1 MYIAIAG
8 NIGSGKT
15 TLTGKLAE
23 HFGWEPRYESADDN
37 PYLEDFY
44 EDMSKWA
51 FPLQIYF
58 LNSRYR
64 QVMEV
69 SRTEQPIIQD
79 RSLYE
84 DAHIFSRQ
92 LNADGHL
99 TDRDAE
105 CFKSVFDSVT
115 ETAPAPDLL
124 IYLRTSVPQLLDH
137 IRKRGREYEQSISR
151 AYLTGLNEYYEEW
164 ISNYDS
170 GKLLI
175 IDMEDKDFVENSA
188 DLQQIIGSIDAEL
201 HAQKAR
207 V

>member
-44 EDMSKWA
+44 GDMSRWA

-58 LNSRYR
+58 LNSRFR

-69 SRTEQPIIQD
+69 SKNDAPIIQD
-79 RSLYE
+79 RSIYE
-84 DAHIFSRQ
+84 DAHIFARQ
-92 LNADGHL
+92 LNNDGHL
-99 TDRDAE
+99 TNRDQE
-105 CFKSVFDSVT
+105 CFNKVFNSVT
-115 ETAPAPDLL
+115 DHAPAPDLL
-124 IYLRTSVPQLLDH
+124 IYLRTSVPQLIDH

-151 AYLTGLNEYYEEW
+151 AYLTGLNEFYEEW
-164 ISNYDS
+164 ISNYDQ
-170 GKLLI
+170 GKLLV
-175 IDMEDKDFVENSA
+175 IDMEDLDFVENKV
-188 DLQQIIGSIDAEL
+188 DFDQIIGSIDAEL
-201 HAQKAR
+201 QAAKAR

>member
-44 EDMSKWA
+44 GDMSRWA

-58 LNSRYR
+58 LNSRFR

-69 SRTEQPIIQD
+69 SKTHTPIIQD
-79 RSLYE
+79 RSIYE
-84 DAHIFSRQ
+84 DAHIFARQ
-92 LNADGHL
+92 LNQDGHL
-99 TDRDAE
+99 SDRDNE
-105 CFKSVFDSVT
+105 VFQNVFSSVADH
-115 ETAPAPDLL
+115 APAPDLL

-151 AYLTGLNEYYEEW
+151 AYLTGLNEFYEEW
-164 ISNYDS
+164 ISNYDK
-170 GKLLI
+170 GKLLVI
-175 IDMEDKDFVENSA
+175 EMEDLDFVENEA
-188 DLQQIIGSIDAEL
+188 HFDQIVANIDAEL
-201 HAQKAR
+201 QAAKAR